1 MRAMNR
7 NGDAFEKEEIVKM
20 VDSPVLYEGMLGE
33 NLQIVDIKT
42 WDTCESGFM
51 IKAKHVESGKEFNK
65 WLDTNWF
72 QKIK

>member
-1 MRAMNR
+1 MQAIDRYGNKY
-7 NGDAFEKEEIVKM
+7 DKEEIVRMK
-20 VDSPVLYEGMLGE
+20 DWPVLYKNMVGE

-72 QKIK
+72 QKLK